1 MARVILLSPDD
12 RSGLAVC
19 RSLGAAGHV
28 VTHLRFERRRG
39 IADFSKYCSASH
51 FLGNPEIDLD
61 GAGAG
66 LAEHLRGQDFLIP
79 MNDRACELA
88 YHALGSDLS
97 KLIGPPRDTYFEAK
111 DKAGILKTLGGLL
124 RAPETILVSS
134 PADAADA
141 RFPCF
146 AKPVFSCAIVD
157 GVMRTTNVRI
167 VRNAEDVEKRLRDV
181 DPIPLMLQQP
191 VRGQGVGINFAAFEG
206 RLLGVSVTERL
217 HEPGFGGGSSY
228 RRSGEVT
235 EEILDIARSVAEKFR
250 WTGFM
255 MVECKRSDDGFY
267 LMELNCRPWGSIG
280 LSIFAGAD
288 YPRLLVNAF
297 EGRFGDL
304 KVARAGAYSR
314 HLKKDFGWAL
324 RHPAKF
330 LSWAAGLRHALLGA
344 EQWDVERIGDLR
356 PALAQLRPARI
367 LDRLRIG
374 KADASPD
381 AAPRDVVFVCKGN
394 INRSAVAADFAR
406 SIGVRADSAALLPRQ
421 GRRISAPA
429 ERYLHGL
436 GVGSEAH
443 RTKALEQALK
453 PGTSLI
459 VFEKRHIAEVRQRA
473 PGYPVYMLS
482 ELGRETGDI
491 ADPEGGDPETYN
503 RTFHRIVELVRKI
516 YG

>member
-19 RSLGAAGHV
+19 RSLGSAGHV
-28 VTHLRFERRRG
+28 VTHLRFDRRRG

-51 FLGNPEIDLD
+51 FIGNPEIDLD
-61 GAGAG
+61 TAGAR
-66 LAEHLRGQDFLIP
+66 LVEHLREQDFLIP
-79 MNDRACELA
+79 INDRACELA

-111 DKAGILKTLGGLL
+111 DKAGILTRLGGLL
-124 RAPETILVSS
+124 RAPDTTVVSS
-134 PADAADA
+134 AADAAGV

-146 AKPVFSCAIVD
+146 AKPIFSCAIID
-157 GVMRTTNVRI
+157 GVLRTTNVRI
-167 VRNAEDVEKRLRDV
+167 VRNVEDVDRRLRDA

-228 RRSGEVT
+228 RRSGLVT
-235 EEILDIARSVAEKFR
+235 DDILDISKSVADLFR

-255 MVECKRSDDGFY
+255 MVECKRADDGLY

-288 YPRLLVNAF
+288 YPRLLVDAF
-297 EGRFGDL
+297 EGRFSDL
-304 KVARAGAYSR
+304 KIARAGVYTR

-324 RHPAKF
+324 RHPSKLPF
-330 LSWAAGLRHALLGA
+330 WAAGLRRALLGA
-344 EQWDVERIGDLR
+344 EQWDVERIGDFR
-356 PALAQLRPARI
+356 PAIAQLRPARI
-367 LDRLRIG
+367 LDRLSVG
-374 KADASPD
+374 KADVPPAT
-381 AAPRDVVFVCKGN
+381 APHDVVFVCKGN
-394 INRSAVAADFAR
+394 INRSAVAGHFAR
-406 SIGVRADSAALLPRQ
+406 SLGVSADSASLLPRQ
-421 GRRISAPA
+421 GRRMSAQA
-429 ERYLHGL
+429 ERFLNDLGL
-436 GVGSEAH
+436 GSELH
-443 RTKALEQALK
+443 RTKVLEQAVR
-453 PGTSLI
+453 PGAALV

-473 PGYPVYMLS
+473 PGHPVYMLS
-482 ELGRETGDI
+482 ELGLESGDI
-491 ADPEGGDPETYN
+491 ADPEGGNPDTYN
-503 RTFHRIVELVRKI
+503 RTFDRIVQLVRNI